1 MLMRRRRFLL
11 FNNLRRVIGGWTAR
25 LGSCTGEL
33 IGTDDKD
40 KYIYLILPGLA
51 FSRLCL
57 TIVMITVYSGE
68 ECTQSRLKDVAALS
82 NLETDLQ
89 YGGQH
94 NLFPKGQKPDRQA
107 SESNAPDRVR
117 PGHGILKQ

>member
-1 MLMRRRRFLL
+1 M
-11 FNNLRRVIGGWTAR
+11 ICGWAAR

-68 ECTQSRLKDVAALS
+68 ECTQTKLKDVAALS

-89 YGGQH
+89 YAGRH
-94 NLFPKGQKPDRQA
+94 NLLPKGQKPDRQA
-107 SESNAPDRVR
+107 IEQDHSRFRAARTRD
-117 PGHGILKQ
+117 LKTIKYSK